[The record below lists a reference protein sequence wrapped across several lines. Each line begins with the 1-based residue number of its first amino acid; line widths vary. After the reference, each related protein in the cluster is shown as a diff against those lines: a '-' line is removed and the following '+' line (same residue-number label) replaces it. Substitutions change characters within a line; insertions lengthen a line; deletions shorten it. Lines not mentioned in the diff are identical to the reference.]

1 MSWID
6 SRQFKIADRNG
17 RHYVFRRNNAG
28 NTEINIPKNIT
39 TKAEA
44 ARWLRAHP
52 EKVTKPNK
60 YRAKRPVVKLPAHVA
75 AAFDPFAPPRNMRQS
90 PGYFFRY
97 ESPRY
102 GGAPSPEKAG
112 TPRTNMTPANFKK
125 SLKNMVSI
133 GSGRQGR
140 AYIARQ
146 GKKQFVLKIA
156 PYDKLAKSR
165 GERQPGDIEYD
176 INSACMKVAPDGVV
190 KVYSHIH
197 ALNFVPETN
206 LKSIK
211 NLDKPHYELSKQNI
225 IVMELCEGGALEK
238 WLSSHRPSDDMMLRI
253 VKQVL
258 TTLRTLMATYPYFR
272 HNDLHLENIFVSKKR
287 GFLIADFGWA
297 RLKAQGTNPAVNT
310 ANGTAT
316 ASYYGVGP
324 KTNSRYD
331 MHLFLN
337 SIREKCLKD
346 PGLVPKTLKFL
357 NTVLPEGYRGRSD
370 THVNDFRLKYDD
382 PCPGL
387 PSLTKVL
394 SHPYLKQKLVTSPE
408 LAKAKAKLRKTGRNG
423 SAAPRPIRITSA
435 ELLAAKARLKRVRGP
450 SPAKKKTYTNA
461 ELVALTR
468 NQIFKLSPTTR
479 ARAVKLRAAMR
490 SNTNVKRVVNATARV
505 KVKAGQSAN
514 KKKLRSIPKNI
525 LNSPKFV
532 KLWLGIH
539 KNLTPWGGETAHD
552 TESRARNMARN
563 IIRNRLNKG
572 LSAFSPSPTRVAKS
586 ASPKQVSPVK
596 KARVNSS
603 SKLRRVIVGAK
614 KSPTSG
620 RLKIKAPNSGRLV
633 YANGGSVSLQYLKN
647 FASRHGVNIKGLR
660 SKADIAEKLFG

>member
-1 MSWID
+1 MSWIN
-6 SRQFKIADRNG
+6 SRQFKIANRNG

-44 ARWLRAHP
+44 VRWLRAHP
-52 EKVTKPNK
+52 EKVAKPNR
-60 YRAKRPVVKLPAHVA
+60 YRRKRPVVKLPPYVA
-75 AAFDPFAPPRNMRQS
+75 AAFDPFAAPRNTRQS

-102 GGAPSPEKAG
+102 GGVASPAKAG
-112 TPRTNMTPANFKK
+112 TPRTNMSPSNFKK
-125 SLKNMVSI
+125 SLRNMVSI

-146 GKKQFVLKIA
+146 GKTQFVLKIA
-156 PYDKLAKSR
+156 PYDTSAKSR

-190 KVYSHIH
+190 KLYSHIH
-197 ALNFVPETN
+197 ALDFVPTTN
-206 LKSIK
+206 LKNVK
-211 NLDKPHYELSKQNI
+211 NLNKPHFDLSKQNI

-238 WLSSHRPSDDMMLRI
+238 WFDKHRPSDDMMLRI
-253 VKQVL
+253 IKQVL
-258 TTLRTLMATYPYFR
+258 TTLRALMAKYPHFR

-310 ANGTAT
+310 ANGTST

-337 SIREKCLKD
+337 SIREKCLKNA
-346 PGLVPKTLKFL
+346 GLLPKTLKFL
-357 NTVLPEGYRGRSD
+357 NTVIPEGYRGKTD

-408 LAKAKAKLRKTGRNG
+408 LVKAKAKLRKTGP
-423 SAAPRPIRITSA
+423 ATRPARVTSA
-435 ELLAAKARLKRVRGP
+435 ELLAAKGRLRKVRGP
-450 SPAKKKTYTNA
+450 SPPKKRTYTNA

-468 NQIFKLSPTTR
+468 NQLFKLSPTTR
-479 ARAVKLRAAMR
+479 ARAVKLRAAVR
-490 SNTNVKRVVNATARV
+490 PNTKKVTNNATAR
-505 KVKAGQSAN
+505 KVVRAGQN
-514 KKKLRSIPKNI
+514 IQRKKIRSIPKSV
-525 LNSPKFV
+525 LNDPRFNKT
-532 KLWLGIH
+532 WLKIY
-539 KNLTPWGGETAHD
+539 NTLEPWGGETVQN
-552 TESRARNMARN
+552 TQTRARNMARN
-563 IIRNRLNKG
+563 LIRNRLNKG
-572 LSAFSPSPTRVAKS
+572 QAAFSV
-586 ASPKQVSPVK
+586 SPKKKTPSPVK
-596 KARVNSS
+596 KARMNSS
-603 SKLRRVIVGAK
+603 AQLRRAMVGAK

-633 YANGGSVSLQYLKN
+633 YVNGGSVSLQYLKN
-647 FASRHGVNIKGLR
+647 FASLHGVNIKGLR
-660 SKADIAEKLFG
+660 SKADIAHKIFNS

>member
-52 EKVTKPNK
+52 DKVAKPNR
-60 YRAKRPVVKLPAHVA
+60 YRRKRPVVTLPPYVA
-75 AAFDPFAPPRNMRQS
+75 AAFDPFAVDAFPRNMRQS

-97 ESPRY
+97 SSPRY

-112 TPRTNMTPANFKK
+112 TPRTNMSPSNFKK
-125 SLKNMVSI
+125 SLRNMVSI

-140 AYIARQ
+140 AYIVRQ
-146 GKKQFVLKIA
+146 GKVQFVLKIA
-156 PYDKLAKSR
+156 PYDTSAKSR

-176 INSACMKVAPDGVV
+176 INYACMKAAPEGVV
-190 KVYSHIH
+190 KLYSHIH
-197 ALNFVPETN
+197 ALDFVPEAN

-211 NLDKPHYELSKQNI
+211 NLDKPHFELKKQNV

-238 WLSSHRPSDDMMLRI
+238 WFDNHRPSDDLMVRI
-253 VKQVL
+253 IKQVL
-258 TTLRTLMATYPYFR
+258 TTLRTLMTKYPYFR

-310 ANGTAT
+310 ANGTST

-337 SIREKCLKD
+337 SIREKCLKNA
-346 PGLVPKTLKFL
+346 GLVPKTLKFL
-357 NTVLPEGYRGRSD
+357 NTVIPEGYRGKTD

-394 SHPYLKQKLVTSPE
+394 SHPFLKQKLVTSPE
-408 LAKAKAKLRKTGRNG
+408 LMKAKAKLRKVAQRK
-423 SAAPRPIRITSA
+423 PVRVTSA

-450 SPAKKKTYTNA
+450 SPLKKRSYTNV
-461 ELVALTR
+461 ELLALTR
-468 NQIFKLSPTTR
+468 NQLFKLSPTTR
-479 ARAVKLRAAMR
+479 ARAVKLRAAAR
-490 SNTNVKRVVNATARV
+490 PITNVKKANNATAR
-505 KVKAGQSAN
+505 KVVRAGQN
-514 KKKLRSIPKNI
+514 IQRKKIRSIPKNV
-525 LNSPKFV
+525 LNDPRFNKT
-532 KLWLGIH
+532 WLKIY
-539 KNLTPWGGETAHD
+539 KNLTPWGGETVQNTQA
-552 TESRARNMARN
+552 RARNMARN
-563 IIRNRLNKG
+563 LIRNRLNKG
-572 LSAFSPSPTRVAKS
+572 QAAFS
-586 ASPKQVSPVK
+586 VSPVK
-596 KARVNSS
+596 KRPSPKKKTPSPVKKAHVNSS
-603 SKLRRVIVGAK
+603 TQLRRVIVGAK

-647 FASRHGVNIKGLR
+647 FANRHGVNIKGLR
-660 SKADIAEKLFG
+660 SKSNIAQKLFG

>member
-6 SRQFKIADRNG
+6 SRQFKIANRNG

-28 NTEINIPKNIT
+28 NTEINIPKTIT

-52 EKVTKPNK
+52 EKVAKPNR
-60 YRAKRPVVKLPAHVA
+60 YRGKRPAVKLPAYVA

-112 TPRTNMTPANFKK
+112 TPRTNMSPSNFKK

-176 INSACMKVAPDGVV
+176 INSACMKVAPEGVI

-197 ALNFVPETN
+197 ALDFVPEAN

-211 NLDKPHYELSKQNI
+211 NLDKPHYELTKQNI

-238 WLSSHRPSDDMMLRI
+238 WFKKHRPSDDMMLRI
-253 VKQVL
+253 IKQVL

-310 ANGTAT
+310 ANGTST

-337 SIREKCLKD
+337 SIREKCLKNA
-346 PGLVPKTLKFL
+346 GLVPKTLKFL

-394 SHPYLKQKLVTSPE
+394 SHPFLKQKLVTSPE
-408 LAKAKAKLRKTGRNG
+408 LVKAKAALRKVAQRK
-423 SAAPRPIRITSA
+423 PVRVTSA

-450 SPAKKKTYTNA
+450 SPPKKRTYTNA
-461 ELVALTR
+461 ELLALTR
-468 NQIFKLSPTTR
+468 NQLFKLSPTTR
-479 ARAVKLRAAMR
+479 ARAVKLRAAVR
-490 SNTNVKRVVNATARV
+490 PDIKKATNNATAR
-505 KVKAGQSAN
+505 KAVRAGKNIQR
-514 KKKLRSIPKNI
+514 KKIRSIPKNV
-525 LNSPKFV
+525 LNDPRFNKT
-532 KLWLGIH
+532 WLKIY
-539 KNLTPWGGETAHD
+539 NRLEPWGGETVQN
-552 TESRARNMARN
+552 TQTRARNMARN
-563 IIRNRLNKG
+563 LIRNRLNKG
-572 LSAFSPSPTRVAKS
+572 LPAFSPSPVKPKS
-586 ASPKQVSPVK
+586 SSPKKKTPSPVK

-633 YANGGSVSLQYLKN
+633 YVNGGSVSLQYLKN
-647 FASRHGVNIKGLR
+647 FANRHGVNIKGLR
-660 SKADIAEKLFG
+660 SKANIAQKLFG

>member
-1 MSWID
+1 M
-6 SRQFKIADRNG
+6 
-17 RHYVFRRNNAG
+17 
-28 NTEINIPKNIT
+28 
-39 TKAEA
+39 
-44 ARWLRAHP
+44 
-52 EKVTKPNK
+52 
-60 YRAKRPVVKLPAHVA
+60 
-75 AAFDPFAPPRNMRQS
+75 AAFDPFAVDPYPRNTRES

-97 ESPRY
+97 SSPRY

-112 TPRTNMTPANFKK
+112 TPKTNMSPANFKK
-125 SLKNMVSI
+125 SLRNMVSI

-146 GKKQFVLKIA
+146 GKSQFVLKIA
-156 PYDKLAKSR
+156 PYDKSAKSR

-176 INSACMKVAPDGVV
+176 INSACMKAAPDGVV
-190 KVYSHIH
+190 KLYSHIH
-197 ALNFVPETN
+197 ALDFVPETN

-211 NLDKPHYELSKQNI
+211 NLDKPHFELAKQNI

-238 WLSSHRPSDDMMLRI
+238 WFDKHRPSDDMMRRI
-253 VKQVL
+253 IKQVL
-258 TTLRTLMATYPYFR
+258 TTLRTLMIKYPDFR

-337 SIREKCLKD
+337 SIREKCLKNSS
-346 PGLVPKTLKFL
+346 LVPKTLKFL
-357 NTVLPEGYRGRSD
+357 NTVLPEGYRGKTD

-394 SHPYLKQKLVTSPE
+394 SHPFLKQKLITSPE
-408 LAKAKAKLRKTGRNG
+408 LARAKAALRKTGRNG
-423 SAAPRPIRITSA
+423 SAAPRPVRVTSA
-435 ELLAAKARLKRVRGP
+435 ELLAAKGRLRRVKGP
-450 SPAKKKTYTNA
+450 SPPKKKTYTNTQ
-461 ELVALTR
+461 LVALTR
-468 NQIFKLSPTTR
+468 NELFKLSPTTR
-479 ARAVKLRAAMR
+479 ARAVKLRAALR
-490 SNTNVKRVVNATARV
+490 PTTNVKKANNATARV
-505 KVKAGQSAN
+505 KVKAGQNAN
-514 KKKLRSIPKNI
+514 RKKLRSIPKNI
-525 LNSPKFV
+525 LENPKFV

-539 KNLTPWGGETAHD
+539 KNLTPWAGETVHN

-572 LSAFSPSPTRVAKS
+572 VSAFSPSP
-586 ASPKQVSPVK
+586 K
-596 KARVNSS
+596 KEEVNSS
-603 SKLRRVIVGAK
+603 TKLRRSMVNAQ
-614 KSPTSG
+614 KSPGSG
-620 RLKIKAPNSGRLV
+620 RLKIRAPNTKRLV
-633 YANGGSVSLQYLKN
+633 YVDGGSVSLQYLKN
-647 FASRHGVNIKGLR
+647 FAKNHGVNIKGLR
-660 SKADIAEKLFG
+660 SKSNIAQKLFG

>member
-28 NTEINIPKNIT
+28 NTEINIPKTIT

-102 GGAPSPEKAG
+102 GGASSPEKAG
-112 TPRTNMTPANFKK
+112 TPRTNMSPANFKK

-176 INSACMKVAPDGVV
+176 INSACMKVAPDGVI

-197 ALNFVPETN
+197 ALDFVPEAN

-211 NLDKPHYELSKQNI
+211 NLDKPHYELTKQNI

-357 NTVLPEGYRGRSD
+357 NTVIPEGYRGRSD

-394 SHPYLKQKLVTSPE
+394 SHPYLQQKLITSPE
-408 LAKAKAKLRKTGRNG
+408 LMKAKAKLRKVAQRKTVRV
-423 SAAPRPIRITSA
+423 TSA

-450 SPAKKKTYTNA
+450 SPPKKRSYTNA

-468 NQIFKLSPTTR
+468 NQLFKLSPSTR
-479 ARAVKLRAAMR
+479 ARAVKLRASVR
-490 SNTNVKRVVNATARV
+490 PNTKKATNNATARKAV
-505 KVKAGQSAN
+505 RAGQN
-514 KKKLRSIPKNI
+514 IQRKKIRSIPKNV
-525 LNSPKFV
+525 LNDPRFNKT
-532 KLWLGIH
+532 WLKIY
-539 KNLTPWGGETAHD
+539 KNLTPWGGETVQN
-552 TESRARNMARN
+552 TQTRARNMARN
-563 IIRNRLNKG
+563 LIRNRLNKG
-572 LSAFSPSPTRVAKS
+572 QSAFSPSPVRVPSS
-586 ASPKQVSPVK
+586 ASPKRASPVK
-596 KARVNSS
+596 KAHVNSS

-633 YANGGSVSLQYLKN
+633 YVNGGSVSLQYLKN
-647 FASRHGVNIKGLR
+647 FANRYGVNIKGLR
-660 SKADIAEKLFG
+660 SKANIAQKLFG